1 MGAVIREQHKPA
13 TIGAGMPSRK
23 KVLEKE
29 ATLPIRMRR
38 SQRLQLDLAAAIRT
52 LRGPHRVH
60 SGPLLLELGLPA
72 IEQIIASAT
81 PAELRHANEHLKA
94 AGEPQPAGVQ

>member
-1 MGAVIREQHKPA
+1 
-13 TIGAGMPSRK
+13 MPSRK
-23 KVLEKE
+23 KALEKE

-38 SQRLQLDLAAAIRT
+38 VQREQLDLAAAIRT

-60 SGPLLLELGLPA
+60 SGPLLLELGLPV

-81 PAELRHANEHLKA
+81 PDELRQAEAHLKA
-94 AGEPQPAGVQ
+94 VA

>member
-1 MGAVIREQHKPA
+1 MGVVIREQHTEPA
-13 TIGAGMPSRK
+13 TIGAAMPSRK
-23 KVLEKE
+23 KVLGKE
-29 ATLPIRMRR
+29 TTLPIRMR
-38 SQRLQLDLAAAIRT
+38 STQREQLDLAAAIRT

-81 PAELRHANEHLKA
+81 PAELRQAQDHLKA
-94 AGEPQPAGVQ
+94 VA

>member
-1 MGAVIREQHKPA
+1 VIREQHTEPA
-13 TIGAGMPSRK
+13 TIGAAMASRK
-23 KVLEKE
+23 KLLGKE
-29 ATLPIRMRR
+29 TTLPIRMR
-38 SQRLQLDLAAAIRT
+38 STQREQLDLAAAIRT

-81 PAELRHANEHLKA
+81 AAELRQAQDHLKA
-94 AGEPQPAGVQ
+94 VA

>member
-1 MGAVIREQHKPA
+1 
-13 TIGAGMPSRK
+13 MPSRK

-38 SQRLQLDLAAAIRT
+38 SQREQLDLAAAIRT

-60 SGPLLLELGLPA
+60 SGPLLLEVGLPA
-72 IEQIIASAT
+72 IERIIASAS
-81 PAELRHANEHLKA
+81 PDELRQAADHLKA
-94 AGEPQPAGVQ
+94 VA